1 MQKNP
6 KENKEWAIQTLR
18 KHCVQDTKRRQ
29 KKTTY
34 KNIKINS
41 TDHTKTPEVIA
52 CAR

>member
-1 MQKNP
+1 MDIPETQ
-6 KENKEWAIQTLR
+6 ATLR
-18 KHCVQDTKRRQ
+18 TRHETK
-29 KKTTY
+29 KKSTSL

>member
-1 MQKNP
+1 MGNTDTQ
-6 KENKEWAIQTLR
+6 ETLR
-18 KHCVQDTKRRQ
+18 TRHETKT
-29 KKTTY
+29 KKKTY